1 MFMKVVFFILLQLST
16 KQSDLKDSK
25 DDSSSVISVF
35 GTSKGKKEEEL
46 KLKVD
51 EAKQFYINAIE
62 DINKV
67 QAEAEN
73 TKVWIVTQTKQLVN
87 ECDRTFRSVSLKNK
101 RG

>member
-35 GTSKGKKEEEL
+35 GTSKGKKEEL

-87 ECDRTFRSVSLKNK
+87 ECDRTFRSVSLKNE